1 MKKSLLAIA
10 VFVLG
15 LSGCATDQHVYSANG
30 KCISCWNNPI
40 TGKPINH
47 DGSTQVDKTAAAQDE
62 SFTNAEGATSTS
74 GVIANHK
81 GVKEYQTTFSVPVNV
96 DIAFLKIKKE
106 FNYYSEQEIRQE
118 WGSLATAKMQ
128 TFEYAYD
135 TSPSVYYHMR
145 AERPHQGIYAII
157 DTRIEK
163 KTNSTSQITLTYWL
177 KDSSVNTTN
186 FTRSLQDRARKS
198 LNK

>member
-1 MKKSLLAIA
+1 MKKSLLVIA
-10 VFVLG
+10 GFVLG
-15 LSGCATDQHVYSANG
+15 VSGCATDQHVYSANG

-47 DGSTQVDKTAAAQDE
+47 DGSPQVEKTDAAQDASVASDE
-62 SFTNAEGATSTS
+62 ATSS
-74 GVIANHK
+74 AGVIANTK
-81 GVKEYQTTFSVPVNV
+81 GAKEYQTTFSAPVNV

-106 FNYYSEQEIRQE
+106 FNYYTEQEIRQE
-118 WGSLATAKMQ
+118 WGSLATMKMQ

-145 AERPHQGIYAII
+145 ASRPHQGIYAII

-177 KDSSVNTTN
+177 NNSSVNTTN
-186 FTRSLQDRARKS
+186 FTRSLQERARNS
-198 LNK
+198 LDR